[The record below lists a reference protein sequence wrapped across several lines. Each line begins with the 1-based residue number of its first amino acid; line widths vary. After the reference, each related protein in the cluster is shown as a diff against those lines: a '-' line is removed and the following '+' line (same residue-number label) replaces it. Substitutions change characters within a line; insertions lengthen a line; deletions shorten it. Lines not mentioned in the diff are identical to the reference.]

1 MKTLSLLVLAA
12 GLSIGASAQTKSDT
26 SHSKTQQEYAQKKN
40 EGYAIK
46 DGKLIMWKDG
56 KTSDVSQD
64 VTLANGTSISKN
76 GKVTWQ
82 DGKTETLKAGEWV
95 DETGKIHSKK

>member
-1 MKTLSLLVLAA
+1 MKTLSLLVLAV
-12 GLSIGASAQTKSDT
+12 GLSIGASAQTMSDT
-26 SHSKTQQEYAQKKN
+26 SHSKTHQEYTQKKN

-56 KTSDVSQD
+56 KMSDVSQD
-64 VTLANGTSISKN
+64 VTLANGTSISKD
-76 GKVTWQ
+76 GKVAWQ
-82 DGKTETLKAGEWV
+82 DGKTETLKEGEWI